1 MERIQ
6 RKFEKFKKA
15 LKRFEEIVNSPFF
28 ETAFSEEFKI
38 EILIK
43 RFEYLF
49 EALWQ
54 FSQAFLRE
62 RGVEC
67 FSPRSCFEALIKEG
81 IVSEGGEHIAF
92 EIIKLR
98 NTIVHVYDEEIAKDI
113 YNKLKQ
119 EKFLNWF
126 LALKKEFEKILK
138 QEEK

>member
-54 FSQAFLRE
+54 FSQAF
-62 RGVEC
+62 